1 VPPLPAAPPPARS
14 ARPNRVRA
22 PRTIAVASGAPIEVS
37 GEGSGRRT
45 GFGSPN
51 GPGADRAPA
60 EPAQTAE
67 PLPAPPAAACSAPN
81 VEARATSV
89 VEPDAPSD
97 DEAQGAGTEAKI
109 RVDLSETGA
118 VLAATVIGS
127 TGNGRLDAAARMA
140 ALHSTYTPEI
150 VDCKPR
156 PGSYLFRVDFTG

>member
-1 VPPLPAAPPPARS
+1 M
-14 ARPNRVRA
+14 
-22 PRTIAVASGAPIEVS
+22 
-37 GEGSGRRT
+37 

-51 GPGADRAPA
+51 GPGADRAPW

-67 PLPAPPAAACSAPN
+67 PIPAAPPTAACSAPN

-109 RVDLSETGA
+109 RVALSETGA

-127 TGNGRLDAAARMA
+127 TGNLRLDAAARMA
-140 ALHSTYTPEI
+140 ALHSTYAPEI
-150 VDCKPR
+150 VDCRAR